1 MLANLEWVSS
11 LFVPADWTEAGYE
24 VKLKVTLE
32 PPGAIRPESVFS
44 DYEVIDPK
52 SGDVIHVKE
61 YRFDNKKGQD
71 FKRMPK
77 DNINKLRG

>member
-1 MLANLEWVSS
+1 MENEW
-11 LFVPADWTEAGYE
+11 ADWTEAGYE

-44 DYEVIDPK
+44 EYEVIDLK

-61 YRFDNKKGQD
+61 HRFDNKKGED